1 MEQSGRDD
9 GKESWSFCH
18 ECGWFDYLLAE
29 QSSFHYGLYVKEKTM
44 FLQIANIICIILT
57 IIAAIF
63 IILGVIFLGLMIL
76 EVIKD
81 DRRKHNKKE

>member
-1 MEQSGRDD
+1 
-9 GKESWSFCH
+9 
-18 ECGWFDYLLAE
+18 
-29 QSSFHYGLYVKEKTM
+29 M
-44 FLQIANIICIILT
+44 FLQIANIIYVILT

-81 DRRKHNKKE
+81 DRREHNKKE

>member
-1 MEQSGRDD
+1 
-9 GKESWSFCH
+9 
-18 ECGWFDYLLAE
+18 
-29 QSSFHYGLYVKEKTM
+29 M
-44 FLQIANIICIILT
+44 FLQIANIICVIFT

-81 DRRKHNKKE
+81 DRRKYNKKE

>member
-1 MEQSGRDD
+1 
-9 GKESWSFCH
+9 
-18 ECGWFDYLLAE
+18 
-29 QSSFHYGLYVKEKTM
+29 M
-44 FLQIANIICIILT
+44 FLQIANIICVILS

-63 IILGVIFLGLMIL
+63 IILGAIFLGLMIL

>member
-1 MEQSGRDD
+1 
-9 GKESWSFCH
+9 
-18 ECGWFDYLLAE
+18 
-29 QSSFHYGLYVKEKTM
+29 M
-44 FLQIANIICIILT
+44 FLQIANIICVILT

-81 DRRKHNKKE
+81 DRREHNKKE